1 MADTKIEAPYNI
13 IIGQRSGGKTL
24 IAAQQIHDT
33 YIKTGKPSIYIRR
46 NKPPLYVNSMEDFI
60 KLTNKGKD
68 PGEEDN

>member
-13 IIGQRSGGKTL
+13 IIGQRSSGKTL

-33 YIKTGKPSIYIRR
+33 LIKTGKPSIYIRR
-46 NKPPLYVNSMEDFI
+46 SKPTVYVSSMEDLI

-68 PGEEDN
+68 PGEADN